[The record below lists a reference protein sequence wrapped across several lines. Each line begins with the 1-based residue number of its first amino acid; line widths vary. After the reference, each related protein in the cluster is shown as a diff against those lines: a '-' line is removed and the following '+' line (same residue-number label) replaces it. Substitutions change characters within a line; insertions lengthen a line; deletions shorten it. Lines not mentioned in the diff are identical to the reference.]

1 MINIGFIKGGA
12 AGSARVD
19 YYLSRA
25 QLEQYP
31 QAAGE
36 RDAAAS
42 QLGDGEQ
49 MAAYYAS
56 HAANG
61 PGRWL
66 GRGADAL
73 GITGQPADPEQFR
86 RGVLEGYV
94 DGAVRAKPK
103 IAIHPEGHVAAEP
116 FAAAVRRLAA
126 ERGVDPADLFT
137 SGRSAKEWA
146 RVARAADT
154 FTTTPAP
161 TVAKLG
167 RATGIVPADLY
178 GAVEWTHAEQMACEG
193 RNVDARMAALDVVM
207 AADKSVSLLYATG
220 DDATRGAILDE
231 FNAACRSALDYLDT
245 MTAIG
250 IRGSRSGGCDSLV
263 ATEGLIA
270 AGFVHDEARPTGD
283 CVCGDPHLHQHTVVL
298 NVARGVDG
306 TWSALQH
313 NQFAPNARTAGF
325 LFQAELRA
333 RLRGRLGVQWRPVTN
348 GVAPLV
354 GITDEQYRHFCKRS
368 DDLKAEMAEAG
379 VDGEPAAELAKW
391 RTRQAKREQL
401 PVAERVAHWRQEAAT
416 VGLTADA
423 LNRLL
428 DQADQARD
436 AAAGGP
442 TYSADVLRRL
452 TADASSFG
460 RSGLLRMLA
469 EDARQG
475 ATRAELE
482 TQADLILGD
491 QALVVPLAAGV
502 GLTTNDVRR
511 TAAGRAA
518 SYACEQKWTTPE
530 QLALEQGLVD
540 AAVRRAD
547 AGCARLDSGMVE
559 QVIGRQPFVLAAEQA
574 AAVRA
579 LTTSGAGVDVL
590 HASAGTGKT
599 SAVLGSVRQ
608 AYEAAGYRV
617 IGAATSAKAARVLAD
632 DGGLQASTI
641 ARLLIDLQRPETG
654 GIGPDTVLVLDEASM
669 IGTRDLAAVLEHAE
683 RAQAKVLV
691 VGDTRQLAALDAGG
705 GLRALQGR
713 LGAATLA
720 VNRRQHAQWERSAL
734 ADVAAGV
741 PAEALRAYTAHERVT
756 VSDTALSARAAMVTA
771 WWTDAQEYGIDQTL
785 MAAVRNVDRAEL
797 NQLARGVMRTAG
809 QLGDD
814 ELHSAGHT
822 FAVGDRV
829 MLLRNSAAKR
839 LDNGDTGTVA
849 ALDDGRLV
857 VDLDR
862 GQTVTLDRGYLAA
875 GHVEL
880 AYATTVYKAQGS
892 TVTTGHV
899 LGTGLGQEDGY
910 VALSRGR
917 AANRLNLVEGEAPGD
932 PELDL
937 PDQRVR
943 GAYEQAVKTLGT
955 SRAKRLALDS
965 AAWGA
970 DADQLTA
977 ELADTARLLRQRPAS
992 DTARLPA
999 LQAEVARL
1007 EARALEADRRLD
1019 GIREQHGQLRRR
1031 DPQRQVLA
1039 DRIDRQT
1046 SALSRLETELAGV
1059 RGTVATAEQ
1068 RTTSRDVWDAAH
1080 TAPLERAVS
1089 AGRELGWRARAEQR
1103 AGHAVEPLAVAA
1115 EAAAVAVAVEACGI
1129 ARQRR

>member
-1 MINIGFIKGGA
+1 MINVGFIKGGA

-31 QAAGE
+31 RAAEE

-42 QLGDGEQ
+42 QLGDGDR

-73 GITGQPADPEQFR
+73 GITGQAADPEQFR

-103 IAIHPEGHVAAEP
+103 IGIHPEGNVAAEP
-116 FAAAVRRLAA
+116 FAAAVRQLAA
-126 ERGVDPADLFT
+126 QREVDPTDLFP
-137 SGRSAKEWA
+137 SGRAAKEWA
-146 RVARAADT
+146 TVARAADR

-161 TVAKLG
+161 VVAKLG
-167 RATGIVPADLY
+167 RAAGIDPAILY
-178 GAVEWTHAEQMACEG
+178 GTDEWTHAEQMASEG
-193 RNVDARMAALDVVM
+193 RKVDNRMAALDVVM
-207 AADKSVSLLYATG
+207 AADKSVSLLYATA
-220 DDATRGAILDE
+220 DDSTRRAIVEE
-231 FNAACRSALDYLDT
+231 FTAACRSALDYLDT
-245 MTAIG
+245 MTAVG
-250 IRGSRSGGCDSLV
+250 VRGSRSGGSDTLI

-298 NVARGVDG
+298 NVARGVDEK
-306 TWSALQH
+306 WSALQH

-325 LFQAELRA
+325 VFQAELRA
-333 RLRGRLGVQWRPVTN
+333 RLRDRLGVRWRPVAS

-368 DDLKAEMAEAG
+368 DDLRAEMLEAG

-391 RTRQAKREQL
+391 RTRQAKLEQL

-423 LNRLL
+423 VDRVL
-428 DQADQARD
+428 DRADKTRD
-436 AAAGGP
+436 DVATGP
-442 TYSADVLRRL
+442 AYTADVLRRL

-460 RSGLLRMLA
+460 RSGLLRILA
-469 EDARQG
+469 GDARQG
-475 ATRAELE
+475 ASRAELE
-482 TQADLILGD
+482 QQADLIL
-491 QALVVPLAAGV
+491 ASPTLVVPLAAGV
-502 GLTTNDVRR
+502 GLTTNDARR

-530 QLALEQGLVD
+530 HLLLEQGLVD
-540 AAVRRAD
+540 AAVRRTG
-547 AGCARLDSGMVE
+547 AGCGRLDGDLVE
-559 QVIGRQPFVLAAEQA
+559 EVIARQPFVLSGEQA
-574 AAVRA
+574 AAVRT

-608 AYEAAGYRV
+608 AYEAAGYSV
-617 IGAATSAKAARVLAD
+617 VGAATSAKATRVLAD

-641 ARLLIDLQRPETG
+641 ARLLLDLQRPEGG
-654 GIGPDTVLVLDEASM
+654 GIDSSTVLVLDEASM
-669 IGTRDLAAVLEHAE
+669 IGTRDLAALLEHAE

-691 VGDTRQLAALDAGG
+691 VGDTRQLTAVDAGG
-705 GLRALQGR
+705 GLRALQDR
-713 LGAATLA
+713 LGAATLT
-720 VNRRQHAQWERSAL
+720 VNRRQHAEWERAAL
-734 ADVAAGV
+734 ADVAAGI

-756 VSDTALSARAAMVTA
+756 VSDTALSARAAMVAA
-771 WWTDAQEYGIDQTL
+771 WWADVQEHGIDQTL
-785 MAAVRNVDRAEL
+785 MAAVRNVDRAQL
-797 NQLARGVMRTAG
+797 NSLARSVMREAG
-809 QLGDD
+809 RLGDD
-814 ELHSAGHT
+814 ELHAAGRA
-822 FAVGDRV
+822 FAAGDRI

-862 GQTVTLDRGYLAA
+862 GQTVTLDRAYLAA

-917 AANRLNLVEGEAPGD
+917 AVNRLYLVEGQAPGD

-937 PDQRVR
+937 PDRQLR
-943 GAYEQAVKTLGT
+943 GAYEQAAKTLGA

-965 AAWGA
+965 GAWGA
-970 DADQLTA
+970 DTAQLTA
-977 ELADTARLLRQRPAS
+977 QLAEAARLLRQRPAS
-992 DTARLPA
+992 DSVRLPA

-1007 EARALEADRRLD
+1007 EAQVLEVGRRLD
-1019 GIREQHGQLRRR
+1019 GIHEQHSQLRRR
-1031 DPQRQVLA
+1031 GPKRQVLA
-1039 DRIDRQT
+1039 NRLDRQA

-1059 RGTVATAEQ
+1059 RSTVTAAEH
-1068 RTTSRDVWDAAH
+1068 RTTPRDEWDVAQ
-1080 TAPLERAVS
+1080 TGTLERAVS

-1103 AGHAVEPLAVAA
+1103 AEQAVEP
-1115 EAAAVAVAVEACGI
+1115 AAVVAQAPDLEIEAHVV
-1129 ARQRR
+1129 ARQRRR

>member
-36 RDAAAS
+36 RDAAAR

-103 IAIHPEGHVAAEP
+103 IAIHPEGNVAAEP

-126 ERGVDPADLFT
+126 EQGVDPADLFT

-146 RVARAADT
+146 RVARAADK

-167 RATGIVPADLY
+167 RAAGIDLADLY
-178 GAVEWTHAEQMACEG
+178 GADEWTRAERMARED
-193 RNVDARMAALDVVM
+193 RQVDDRMAALDVVM

-220 DDATRGAILDE
+220 DDFTRGAILDE

-250 IRGSRSGGCDSLV
+250 VRGSRSGGCDTLV
-263 ATEGLIA
+263 PTEGLIA

-283 CVCGDPHLHQHTVVL
+283 CACGDPHLHQHTVVL

-306 TWSALQH
+306 KWSALQH

-333 RLRGRLGVQWRPVTN
+333 RLRDRLGVQWRPVSN
-348 GVAPLV
+348 GVAPMV
-354 GITDEQYRHFCKRS
+354 GITDEQYRHFSKRS

-379 VDGEPAAELAKW
+379 VEGEPAAELAKW

-423 LNRLL
+423 LDRLL
-428 DQADQARD
+428 DQADQTRD
-436 AAAGGP
+436 GVTTGP
-442 TYSADVLRRL
+442 AYSADVLRRL

-469 EDARQG
+469 GDARQG

-482 TQADLILGD
+482 TQNAT
-491 QALVVPLAAGV
+491 LVVPLAAGA

-530 QLALEQGLVD
+530 QLTLEQGLVD
-540 AAVRRAD
+540 AAVRRAG
-547 AGCARLDSGMVE
+547 AGCARLDVELVE
-559 QVIGRQPFVLAAEQA
+559 QVIGRQPLVLAAEQA

-641 ARLLIDLQRPETG
+641 ARLLLDLQRPETV
-654 GIGPDTVLVLDEASM
+654 GIGPSTVLVLDEASM

-691 VGDTRQLAALDAGG
+691 VGDTRQLTAVDAGG
-705 GLRALQGR
+705 GLRALRDR

-720 VNRRQHAQWERSAL
+720 VNRRQHAEWERGAL

-771 WWTDAQEYGIDQTL
+771 WWADVGQHGIEKTL
-785 MAAVRNVDRAEL
+785 MSAVRNGDRVEL
-797 NQLARGVMRTAG
+797 NCLARCVMREAG
-809 QLGDD
+809 RLGDD
-814 ELHSAGHT
+814 ELHAAGRT
-822 FAVGDRV
+822 FAAGDRV

-862 GQTVTLDRGYLAA
+862 GQTVTLDRAYLAA

-917 AANRLNLVEGEAPGD
+917 AANRLYLIEGQASGD

-992 DTARLPA
+992 DTVRLPA
-999 LQAEVARL
+999 LHAEVARL
-1007 EARALEADRRLD
+1007 EAHVLEADQRLD
-1019 GIREQHGQLRRR
+1019 GIRERHGQLRRR

-1046 SALSRLETELAGV
+1046 GALRRLETELAGV

-1068 RTTSRDVWDAAH
+1068 PTTPRDVWDAAH

-1103 AGHAVEPLAVAA
+1103 AGHAVEPPAVAA
-1115 EAAAVAVAVEACGI
+1115 EAAAVAVEACGI